1 MKLNSYLLELLPLLR
16 EPLLL
21 VGELLLEGE
30 QLVVLSLEGVDL
42 LLQFYKRKSFKRK
55 SFKRNALN
63 LFKTSQHRRK
73 FVKWCSLIKLAYNP
87 HLQ

>member
-42 LLQFYKRKSFKRK
+42 LLQFYKRKSY
-55 SFKRNALN
+55 KRNSLN
-63 LFKTSQHRRK
+63 L
-73 FVKWCSLIKLAYNP
+73 SLCLPWGMKLF
-87 HLQ
+87 

>member
-1 MKLNSYLLELLPLLR
+1 MKLNSYLLKLLPLLR

-42 LLQFYKRKSFKRK
+42 LLQFYKRKSFKR
-55 SFKRNALN
+55 NALN
-63 LFKTSQHRRK
+63 LFKTSQHGRK